1 MTRSVQKDLNR
12 SVQFFDSQFQRQVRE
27 RDFNLNPFEKLALPY
42 LRGRLLDLGCGLG
55 NLSLEA
61 ARRGCSVLALDAS
74 ETAIDRLRSA
84 AAAESLAIEAEVTDL
99 ASYRIAGE
107 FDTIVAIGLLMFME
121 SLAAHRLL
129 ADVQSHVKPGGCA
142 IVNVLIEGTT
152 YLKMFDPGHYYLF
165 AANELQECFQGWNLL
180 ESRTDRFDAPDQ
192 TEKAF
197 TTLVAR
203 KAKAGN
209 S

>member
-1 MTRSVQKDLNR
+1 MTLTVGKELSR

-27 RDFNLNPFEKLALPY
+27 RDFHLNPFENLALPY

-84 AAAESLAIEAEVTDL
+84 AAAESLAVEAEVVDL
-99 ASYRIAGE
+99 ASYRIPGE
-107 FDTIVAIGLLMFME
+107 FDTIVAIGLLMFMD
-121 SLAAHRLL
+121 SSAAHRLL
-129 ADVQSHVKPGGCA
+129 EDVESHVKPGGCA

-152 YLKMFDPGHYYLF
+152 YTDMFEPGSYYLF
-165 AANELQECFQGWNLL
+165 AANELQERFQGWNLL
-180 ESRTDRFDAPDQ
+180 ESRTNRFDAPNQ
-192 TEKAF
+192 TEKVFA
-197 TTLVAR
+197 TIVAR
-203 KAKAGN
+203 KAAAG